1 MMDYIVDF
9 SESPILKIMGSW
21 NAGEASH
28 MGTFFL
34 IYKYHPLVLTSPHP
48 KTLPTNQIL
57 ILLLLWS
64 FFKL

>member
-34 IYKYHPLVLTSPHP
+34 IYKYHPLFLTSPTP
-48 KTLPTNQIL
+48 QQTKSL
-57 ILLLLWS
+57 ILLLWS
-64 FFKL
+64 PLKL